1 MKKYLMSMMMSVFV
15 FICLGFIVLSLPS
28 AFNACYAI
36 GDKIDASKL
45 KDYYLE
51 YSETETNNRFI
62 NGYGVIQDRI
72 GYSRST
78 KFGLIDENYN
88 VVLEPDTYFQIE
100 FDPMDKDII
109 YCYIDPYSK
118 YGDFYRITD
127 NGPVKINKEMHFLNH
142 KYIYAYSSD
151 TTTGEVSFFCTSDMI
166 SVSNLNPE
174 YGVID
179 ENGNEDRSS
188 EYGVIDR
195 NGDIII
201 EFTKDYFYIVRGHLI
216 ARYEILDFNDIGVPI
231 LTNAEIL
238 DDKGNVLSHSKYDKV
253 TIFLDYADSKPEV
266 VAIEVMK
273 EGKLNLLSLDDYE
286 EVFDW
291 SYKHFM
297 SHKNYIIAKNSA
309 GKWGLLNK
317 DFQVIIN
324 FDYEDI
330 DLTTGTLYGYKN
342 GIKELIQL
350 PEDKPKAP
358 ANTNLTAELPT
369 FDITLNGVKIDNS
382 NRLYPFI
389 VYNGITYFPMT
400 YYDSRFLN
408 LKTEWDA
415 STGLKVLKGDESSGY
430 ITDAAKIKHP
440 ELMKPALAAF
450 DIHING
456 KKIDNQSEL
465 YPLLLYKNIT
475 YFPMTWKFGV
485 EEFGWDYKYTYEKGL
500 VINSH

>member
-1 MKKYLMSMMMSVFV
+1 MKRYLISGRMSVYV
-15 FICLGFIVLSLPS
+15 FIFSVMIVLSLS
-28 AFNACYAI
+28 SIFNVCYAI
-36 GDKIDASKL
+36 GEKIDASKL

-51 YSETETNNRFI
+51 YDETETNNRFI
-62 NGYGVIQDRI
+62 NEYGVIQDSI
-72 GYSRST
+72 GYKRST

-100 FDPMDKDII
+100 FDSMDKNII
-109 YCYIDPYSK
+109 YCYIDPYGK
-118 YGDFYRITD
+118 LGDIYRITD
-127 NGPVKINKEMHFLNH
+127 NGLVKINKEMYFLNH

-151 TTTGEVSFFCTSDMI
+151 TTTGGVSYFCTSNMI

-188 EYGVIDR
+188 ENGVIDR
-195 NGDIII
+195 NGDIIV
-201 EFTKDYFYIVRGHLI
+201 EFTKDYFYIVFGHLI
-216 ARYEILDFNDIGVPI
+216 VRYEILDFNYIGVPI

-238 DDKGNVLSHSKYDKV
+238 DDKGNVLTHFKYDKI
-253 TIFLDYADSKPEV
+253 TIFLDYAASKPEII
-266 VAIEVMK
+266 AIEVMK
-273 EGKLNLLSLDDYE
+273 EGKLNLLSLDEYK

-291 SYKHFM
+291 SYKYFT

-309 GKWGLLNK
+309 EKWGLLNK

-330 DLTTGTLYGYKN
+330 NLTAGILYGYRN
-342 GIKELIQL
+342 GIEELIQL

-358 ANTNLTAELPT
+358 TNTNLVAELPT

-389 VYNGITYFPMT
+389 VYNDITYFPMT

-408 LKTEWDA
+408 LKTEWDS
-415 STGLKVLKGDESSGY
+415 STGLKILKGDESSGY
-430 ITDAAKIKHP
+430 ITDATKIKHP
-440 ELMKPALAAF
+440 QLMKPTLATF
-450 DIHING
+450 DIYING

-475 YFPMTWKFGV
+475 YFPMTWRFGV
-485 EEFGWDYKYTYEKGL
+485 DEFGWDYMYTYEKGL